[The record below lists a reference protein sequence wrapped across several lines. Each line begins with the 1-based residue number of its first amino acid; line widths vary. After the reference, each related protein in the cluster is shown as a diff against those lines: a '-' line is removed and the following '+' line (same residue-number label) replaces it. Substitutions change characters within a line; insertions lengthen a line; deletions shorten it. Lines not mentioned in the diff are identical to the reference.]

1 MFPTFCNKPLN
12 AKSIA
17 LWNLIMKLSSLFNQ
31 LIIKLSCIYMLA
43 KERQMIHTLSF
54 SNTAEVLVFIEGTTT
69 EYRSEFT
76 CSACNQPKRKQSC
89 RNTVFPYIHCSILM
103 KLFTRVLFV
112 CFFSS
117 KAILCFYLLA
127 DLEEKDKNIEEG
139 VSIITSYSWTNF
151 CVDGVHDQGHG
162 YSRPKSWIFCLVCS
176 WKMGPASS
184 AVESPS
190 WRMTLWS
197 GSEVPT
203 RPTLPSSPFP
213 FPVLWEVSQMWIL
226 FAECGPYH
234 GTDTIYSEKQEP
246 PTALMSLRFVLSH
259 LWLQGS

>member
-31 LIIKLSCIYMLA
+31 LIIKLSCIYMWA
-43 KERQMIHTLSF
+43 KDRQMIHTLSF
-54 SNTAEVLVFIEGTTT
+54 SNTAEVSVFIEGTTT

-76 CSACNQPKRKQSC
+76 CSVCNQPKRKQSSQ
-89 RNTVFPYIHCSILM
+89 NTIFHTFI
-103 KLFTRVLFV
+103 VLYWWN
-112 CFFSS
+112 SS
-117 KAILCFYLLA
+117 QEFYLCASSHPRQFYASIFWQIWKRKIKILR
-127 DLEEKDKNIEEG
+127 KG

-151 CVDGVHDQGHG
+151 YVDGVHDQGHV
-162 YSRPKSWIFCLVCS
+162 YPRPKSWIFCLVCS

-190 WRMTLWS
+190 RRMMLWS
-197 GSEVPT
+197 GSEVSA
-203 RPTLPSSPFP
+203 RLTLPSSPFP
-213 FPVLWEVSQMWIL
+213 LPVLWEVGQMWIL
-226 FAECGPYH
+226 FAEYGPYH
-234 GTDTIYSEKQEP
+234 GTHTIYSEKQEP
-246 PTALMSLRFVLSH
+246 PTALMSLSFVLSH